1 MKHLADQVGIDTVHG
16 GMSSEGKLTMV
27 REKSKIGPTLFLSD
41 GINDAPV
48 MTAASAGVAFGATS
62 DVTSEAADAVVLD
75 SSLERLDDLLHIG
88 TRMRRIALQSV
99 IGGMGLSVLG
109 VGLAV
114 FGLLTPPMGTI
125 AMEAR
130 SMSSLLR
137 TPRAS
142 AFITKSFSD
151 FDSE

>member
-125 AMEAR
+125 AMELIDVLAIANAAR
-130 SMSSLLR
+130 VGIYNKEL
-137 TPRAS
+137 
-142 AFITKSFSD
+142 SD
-151 FDSE
+151 FESE

>member
-125 AMEAR
+125 AMELIDVLAIANAAR
-130 SMSSLLR
+130 VGIYNKEL
-137 TPRAS
+137 
-142 AFITKSFSD
+142 SD